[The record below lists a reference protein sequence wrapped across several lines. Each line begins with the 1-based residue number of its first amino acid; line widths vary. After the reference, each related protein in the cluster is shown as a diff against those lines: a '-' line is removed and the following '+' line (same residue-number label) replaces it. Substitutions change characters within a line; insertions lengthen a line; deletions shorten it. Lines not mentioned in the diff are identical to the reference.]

1 MDGIGKRYRD
11 LDNDRQTLME
21 KTGHGQREGAG
32 NTQELK
38 STHGKRPVSKL
49 AELSNSY

>member
-1 MDGIGKRYRD
+1 MGKGKV
-11 LDNDRQTLME
+11 Q
-21 KTGHGQREGAG
+21 A

-49 AELSNSY
+49 AELTPTDSKMPLAS